1 MIMEKPVPKHRLVDS
16 PLTVAALY
24 HFALLDNL
32 DQKRRGLLDICD
44 KNEILGTFLL
54 AEEGINGT
62 VAGGSEAINL
72 VVDYICSW
80 TEVEKIDVKFSESSA
95 RNFRRM
101 KVKIKKEIV
110 TMGTDNV
117 DPLNESGEYIEPH
130 DWNEF
135 ISQDGVMLIDTRN
148 NYEISMGKFKDAVNP
163 NTDSF
168 SDFPSWADNLSNS
181 EDKPKKIA
189 MYCTGGIRCEKAT
202 VYMKQVGFEK
212 VYHLRGGILK
222 YLEEIPETASM
233 WEGECF
239 VFDDRVSLTHGLNE
253 GEYILC
259 YGCQQP
265 VSAYDCLSPLYEEG
279 VSCLQCY
286 GKLSE
291 SQTANSRE
299 RQKQIQLAYDRGEKH
314 MGRKLSL
321 KNRSKK
327 LP

>member
-1 MIMEKPVPKHRLVDS
+1 MEKPVPKHRLVDS

-62 VAGGSEAINL
+62 VAGEPEAIHL
-72 VVDYICSW
+72 VIDYICSW
-80 TEVEKIDVKFSESSA
+80 TEVEKIDVKFSESSS

-101 KVKIKKEIV
+101 KVKIKNEIV
-110 TMGTDNV
+110 TIGTDNV

-202 VYMKQVGFEK
+202 AYMKQIGFEK
-212 VYHLRGGILK
+212 VYHLKGGILK

-291 SQTANSRE
+291 SQTTNSRE

>member
-1 MIMEKPVPKHRLVDS
+1 MEKPIPKHRLVDS

-32 DQKRRGLLDICD
+32 DQKRKELLDICD

-62 VAGGSEAINL
+62 VAGESEAIHL
-72 VVDYICSW
+72 VIDYICSW
-80 TEVEKIDVKFSESSA
+80 TEVKKVDVKFSESFS

-110 TMGTDNV
+110 TMGKKSVDRLNV
-117 DPLNESGEYIEPH
+117 SGEYIEPH

-148 NYEISMGKFKDAVNP
+148 NYEILMGKFKDAVNP

-168 SDFPSWADNLSNS
+168 SEFPSWADNFSNS
-181 EDKPKKIA
+181 EDKPEKIA

-202 VYMKQVGFEK
+202 AYMKQVGFEK
-212 VYHLRGGILK
+212 VYHLKGGILK
-222 YLEEIPETASM
+222 YLEEIPETESM

-265 VSAYDCLSPLYEEG
+265 VSTDDCLSPLYEEG
-279 VSCLQCY
+279 VSCPQCY

-291 SQTANSRE
+291 SQTTNSRE
-299 RQKQIQLAYDRGEKH
+299 RQRQIQLAYDRGETH
-314 MGRKLSL
+314 MGRKLPL
-321 KNRSKK
+321 RNRNKK

>member
-1 MIMEKPVPKHRLVDS
+1 MEKPVSKHRLVDS

-32 DQKRRGLLDICD
+32 DQKRKGLLDICD
-44 KNEILGTFLL
+44 KNEVLGTFLL
-54 AEEGINGT
+54 AEEGVNGT
-62 VAGGSEAINL
+62 VAGESEAINL
-72 VVDYICSW
+72 VIDYICSW
-80 TEVEKIDVKFSESSA
+80 SEIAKIDVKFSESSS

-110 TMGTDNV
+110 TMGKDNV
-117 DPLNESGEYIEPH
+117 DSLNESGEYIEPH

-148 NYEISMGKFKDAVNP
+148 NYEISMGKFKDAVSP

-181 EDKPKKIA
+181 EDRPKKIA

-202 VYMKQVGFEK
+202 AYMKQIGFEK

-239 VFDDRVSLTHGLNE
+239 VFDDRVSLAHGLNE

>member
-1 MIMEKPVPKHRLVDS
+1 
-16 PLTVAALY
+16 
-24 HFALLDNL
+24 
-32 DQKRRGLLDICD
+32 
-44 KNEILGTFLL
+44 
-54 AEEGINGT
+54 
-62 VAGGSEAINL
+62 
-72 VVDYICSW
+72 
-80 TEVEKIDVKFSESSA
+80 
-95 RNFRRM
+95 
-101 KVKIKKEIV
+101 
-110 TMGTDNV
+110 
-117 DPLNESGEYIEPH
+117 
-130 DWNEF
+130 
-135 ISQDGVMLIDTRN
+135 VMLIDTRN

-202 VYMKQVGFEK
+202 AYMKQIGFEK

-239 VFDDRVSLTHGLNE
+239 VFDDRVSLAHGLNE

-265 VSAYDCLSPLYEEG
+265 VSADDCLSPLYEEG
-279 VSCLQCY
+279 VSCPQCY

-291 SQTANSRE
+291 SQTTNSRE
-299 RQKQIQLAYDRGEKH
+299 RQRQIQLAYDRGETH
-314 MGRKLSL
+314 MGRKLPL
-321 KNRSKK
+321 RNRNKK

>member
-1 MIMEKPVPKHRLVDS
+1 MEKPVPKHRLVDS

-32 DQKRRGLLDICD
+32 DQKRKGLLDICD
-44 KNEILGTFLL
+44 KNEVLGTFLL
-54 AEEGINGT
+54 AEEGVNGT
-62 VAGGSEAINL
+62 VAGESEAINL
-72 VVDYICSW
+72 VIDYICSW
-80 TEVEKIDVKFSESSA
+80 SEIEKIDVKFSESSS

-110 TMGTDNV
+110 TMGKDNV
-117 DPLNESGEYIEPH
+117 DSLNESGEYIEPH

-202 VYMKQVGFEK
+202 AYMKQIGFEK

-222 YLEEIPETASM
+222 YLEEIPETESM

-239 VFDDRVSLTHGLNE
+239 VFDDRVSLAHGLNE

-265 VSAYDCLSPLYEEG
+265 VSADDCLSPLYEEG
-279 VSCLQCY
+279 VSCPQCY

-291 SQTANSRE
+291 SQTTNSRE
-299 RQKQIQLAYDRGEKH
+299 RQRQIQLAYDRGETH
-314 MGRKLSL
+314 MGRKLPL
-321 KNRSKK
+321 RNRNKK